1 MVIEQELWVIEDH
14 WVRTGEVGVTTLM
27 TSNKS
32 ILIQLMLL
40 LLVTTALTVLIIM
53 VVILMH
59 KWVML
64 TINNGFFRPHNC
76 LRRVF
81 INVLRVAMRHEILRQ
96 LLCDVFA
103 AQS

>member
-27 TSNKS
+27 TTDKS

-40 LLVTTALTVLIIM
+40 LLVTTALAILIIV
-53 VVILMH
+53 VVIVMH
-59 KWVML
+59 KRVML
-64 TINNGFFRPHNC
+64 SINNGFFRPHNC

-81 INVLRVAMRHEILRQ
+81 INVLRVAMRHEILGQ
-96 LLCDVFA
+96 LLCDIFA
-103 AQS
+103 VQS

>member
-1 MVIEQELWVIEDH
+1 LGLIIEQELWVIEDH

-27 TSNKS
+27 TTDKS

-40 LLVTTALTVLIIM
+40 LLVTTALTVLII

-64 TINNGFFRPHNC
+64 TINNCFFRPHNC
-76 LRRVF
+76 L
-81 INVLRVAMRHEILRQ
+81 
-96 LLCDVFA
+96 
-103 AQS
+103 